1 MYLAKVALRILLV
14 VVGAVVLVRVVDW
27 SREIYRRETLPT
39 DLKPALSSL
48 TPEEVIRRC
57 GTPDVQQ
64 ISDLV
69 FRELFYRRSGAS
81 IRFIRGGETGW
92 MFSSITLVGNS
103 GPQDDLRW
111 KLSSMPCLNPIN
123 PAN

>member
-1 MYLAKVALRILLV
+1 
-14 VVGAVVLVRVVDW
+14 VL
-27 SREIYRRETLPT
+27 S
-39 DLKPALSSL
+39 AL

-57 GTPDVQQ
+57 GKPDVQR

-81 IRFIRGGETGW
+81 IRFIRGIGETDW

-103 GPQDDLRW
+103 GPQADLHW
-111 KLSSMPCLNPIN
+111 KLSSMPCLNP
-123 PAN
+123 ANAAN